1 MDDAGRYRGINIDLI
16 KAIAKHIDCQLIF
29 ETYDWNTLKDKLSN
43 NELTIVSSSMD
54 RQTLEYATPLPT
66 IFVQYRIIIG
76 KKGAEFIKDV
86 KNLTGKK
93 IVIFED
99 SIPYAYLT
107 KQNIKAEFVFVNTF
121 DETVKYIHSGK
132 VNYAFIDYSP
142 FEKN

>member
-1 MDDAGRYRGINIDLI
+1 MNKFFKIVCCFIFLFFAFNSYAEQCKIIYGTYNYYPPYESVDDAGRYRGINIDLI

-93 IVIFED
+93 IAIF
-99 SIPYAYLT
+99 
-107 KQNIKAEFVFVNTF
+107 
-121 DETVKYIHSGK
+121 
-132 VNYAFIDYSP
+132 
-142 FEKN
+142 